1 MEPQVLTMELFTG
14 VPLTDLEGNRG
25 QAGWG
30 AFQKMLSFFLS
41 YAMGEGF
48 SHRIHRL
55 AEVVLDAQNGGRSE
69 TSNL

>member
-1 MEPQVLTMELFTG
+1 MFLSQTWKAIAVKLG
-14 VPLTDLEGNRG
+14 G
-25 QAGWG
+25 G

-41 YAMGEGF
+41 YAMGEEF